1 MSEANEISKAMK
13 TGIRFVVRLGC
24 ELPES
29 RVLTLHYEDLLPFN
43 EVCVPAMLMLSQ
55 LSIYV
60 TRCTAPLAS

>member
-1 MSEANEISKAMK
+1 MWRRLFEEALVSALQSVGEANEISKAMK

-43 EVCVPAMLMLSQ
+43 ELRLHIGA
-55 LSIYV
+55 
-60 TRCTAPLAS
+60 